1 MREGRNQIYSHYE
14 SWEHWIAGMF
24 GPTLREP
31 VVGECVSL
39 LMSPEAFEAVLAE
52 VAAEWPNA
60 VAQHLSN
67 ANQNH
72 QPWCGRLACG
82 YEFGASIREVNHA
95 WFAGF
100 APHNDPKIVVVVFL
114 EYGLSGTAAARV
126 ATKVMEHYLKVSVY
140 NASAT
145 VDAQ

>member
-1 MREGRNQIYSHYE
+1 MREARNQIFSHYE

-24 GPTLREP
+24 GPTLRDP
-31 VVGECVSL
+31 VVGECISL
-39 LMSPEAFEAVLAE
+39 LMSPEAFESVLEE
-52 VAAEWPNA
+52 VAVEWPNA

-95 WFAGF
+95 WFALGGEDQARANAVADRF
-100 APHNDPKIVVVVFL
+100 TLSWRAANLDGQI
-114 EYGLSGTAAARV
+114 GLPI
-126 ATKVMEHYLKVSVY
+126 
-140 NASAT
+140 
-145 VDAQ
+145 